1 MKIVRKIEDIN
12 EDCWCRLT
20 EENFN
25 NLRKLGIVTHFN
37 TFNEYT
43 SKNHYKKSDIFYFP
57 KGTLFANWFT
67 GVSAKGSEIK
77 FELEEPKEDPKNS
90 LEQYGFRNTNNVDI
104 EILKVY
110 EINGQKEYI
119 GIVIFKGCI
128 VPMKWDYEGKSLI
141 LNWNFHLEPIEY
153 KQRLYTK
160 LNTEGFS
167 PKQKFKVSWTRDM
180 STSLEST
187 GWRLANNE
195 EIENFKN

>member
-25 NLRKLGIVTHFN
+25 NLQKLGIKMCYD

-43 SKNHYKKSDIFYFP
+43 SKNNYKKSDIFYFP
-57 KGTLFANWFT
+57 KGILFANWFT
-67 GVSAKGSEIK
+67 GVSAKGTEIK
-77 FELEEPKEDPKNS
+77 FELEDPKNS
-90 LEQYGFRNTNNVDI
+90 LEQYGFRNTSNVDI

-128 VPMKWDYEGKSLI
+128 VPMKWDYKGKSLI
-141 LNWNFHLEPIEY
+141 LSCNFHLEPIEY

-180 STSLEST
+180 SAGLEST